1 MHDNEKKQ
9 SRILGGGE
17 SEGEIGVVGHEEQ
30 TIIVYPVHI
39 RGVEARTE
47 FPKVLNASTTS
58 FDEKQKQ
65 ETNDRVVIQKSP
77 RTTHDSIKNDQIQK
91 EKKMTT
97 WGSQGN

>member
-17 SEGEIGVVGHEEQ
+17 SEGEIGVVGYEEQ

-39 RGVEARTE
+39 RGVEARIE
-47 FPKVLNASTTS
+47 FPKVLNASTTT

-65 ETNDRVVIQKSP
+65 ETNDWVVIQKSP
-77 RTTHDSIKNDQIQK
+77 RTTHDSIRTTRSKKKFGDPK
-91 EKKMTT
+91 EIEERR
-97 WGSQGN
+97 